1 MLERIISKRLTFFFD
16 KNKLFSDCQFGFR
29 KSYNTEL
36 AVIDIYEKLLKNLDE
51 RLSSC
56 AIFLDLAKAFDTVNH
71 DILIRKLSKYGIRG
85 SALQMLDSYL
95 SSRKQ
100 FVSIDNVNSE
110 TAIIELGVPQGLI
123 LGPFL
128 FLIFINDLP

>member
-1 MLERIISKRLTFFFD
+1 MHQLKIIKNEGQRRHYYLLKALLRIFPNCFKLAKVTPLFKGGEKHDPNCYRPISLLPCIGKVLERIISKGLTFFFD

-56 AIFLDLAKAFDTVNH
+56 AIFW
-71 DILIRKLSKYGIRG
+71 I
-85 SALQMLDSYL
+85 
-95 SSRKQ
+95 
-100 FVSIDNVNSE
+100 
-110 TAIIELGVPQGLI
+110 
-123 LGPFL
+123 
-128 FLIFINDLP
+128 